1 MDDSKTSI
9 KIVRADSLLTE
20 SEKALLKRIE
30 TLENCLIETLNLLKK
45 IDKQYF
51 KSLIGLVILLFLSVL
66 IPYFK

>member
-1 MDDSKTSI
+1 VDDSKTSI